1 MEVSLID
8 SKTIHLKVTSEFDST
23 LKDNIEKLSVK
34 DTEGNLYAVSSISSE
49 QGAKATEAVI
59 MMQEELPL
67 FNKYT
72 LIFEGYGE
80 MAISSTRVFSTKE
93 FEDTFYYDGND
104 LGAVWSKDKTLF
116 RIWAPTATKVILN
129 LYKAGYGI
137 NQIESIPLKQD
148 VKGLGKKEDLVNVSD
163 GYARNFLFPRGLAA
177 EASASN
183 INIMNTK
190 KEAEKS
196 KKDRELAKAKEL
208 ADKLKEIAVTI
219 KTKSGENGKLF
230 GSITSKDISDKLKK
244 DFSLDIDKKKIVLP
258 EPFKSLGTFSIE
270 VKLYPE
276 VSAQLT
282 VKIEHE

>member
-1 MEVSLID
+1 M
-8 SKTIHLKVTSEFDST
+8 
-23 LKDNIEKLSVK
+23 
-34 DTEGNLYAVSSISSE
+34 
-49 QGAKATEAVI
+49 
-59 MMQEELPL
+59 
-67 FNKYT
+67 
-72 LIFEGYGE
+72 
-80 MAISSTRVFSTKE
+80 
-93 FEDTFYYDGND
+93 
-104 LGAVWSKDKTLF
+104 
-116 RIWAPTATKVILN
+116 KVI
-129 LYKAGYGI
+129 
-137 NQIESIPLKQD
+137 LKQD

-244 DFSLDIDKKKIVLP
+244 DFNLDIDKKKLVLP
-258 EPFKSLGTFSIE
+258 EPFKSLGSFSVE

-276 VSAQLT
+276 VSAALT